1 MIHTMIHNAKNIIN
15 PISPNGIAAYLCNKS
30 NIGDHLA
37 KKNEKK
43 YSTHNMTKV
52 THKVFLFSLIIFFL
66 DLYLLLA
73 KINH

>member
-1 MIHTMIHNAKNIIN
+1 MIHNAKNIIN
-15 PISPNGIAAYLCNKS
+15 HISPNGIAAYLCNKS

-52 THKVFLFSLIIFFL
+52 THKVFLFNLIIFFL